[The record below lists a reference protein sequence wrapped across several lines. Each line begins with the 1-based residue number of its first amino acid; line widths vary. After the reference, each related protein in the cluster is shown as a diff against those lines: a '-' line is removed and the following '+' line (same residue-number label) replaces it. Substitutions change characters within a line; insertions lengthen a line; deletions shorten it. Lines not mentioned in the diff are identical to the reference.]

1 MAFDG
6 IVIANLVRDLN
17 DKIVSGR
24 ISKIAQPEKDELLF
38 TIKGNRENVRLLV
51 SANAS
56 LPLLYF
62 TANNKPSPMT
72 APNFCMLLRKHIANG
87 RIISVTQPGLER
99 IVRIEVEHLDE
110 MGDLR
115 RKFIVIELMGKHSN
129 IIFCDENNV
138 ILDSIKHISAQVS
151 SVREEIILSPTPVRR
166 RIRLRSRKRNL
177 KSFCTAHRR
186 IFPKRSTWILPA

>member
-1 MAFDG
+1 
-6 IVIANLVRDLN
+6 
-17 DKIVSGR
+17 
-24 ISKIAQPEKDELLF
+24 
-38 TIKGNRENVRLLV
+38 
-51 SANAS
+51 
-56 LPLLYF
+56 
-62 TANNKPSPMT
+62 MT

-138 ILDSIKHISAQVS
+138 ILDGA
-151 SVREEIILSPTPVRR
+151 
-166 RIRLRSRKRNL
+166 
-177 KSFCTAHRR
+177 
-186 IFPKRSTWILPA
+186 

>member
-1 MAFDG
+1 
-6 IVIANLVRDLN
+6 
-17 DKIVSGR
+17 
-24 ISKIAQPEKDELLF
+24 
-38 TIKGNRENVRLLV
+38 
-51 SANAS
+51 
-56 LPLLYF
+56 
-62 TANNKPSPMT
+62 MT

-151 SVREEIILSPTPVRR
+151 SVREV
-166 RIRLRSRKRNL
+166 
-177 KSFCTAHRR
+177 
-186 IFPKRSTWILPA
+186 LPGRDYFIPHSGEK

>member
-1 MAFDG
+1 
-6 IVIANLVRDLN
+6 
-17 DKIVSGR
+17 
-24 ISKIAQPEKDELLF
+24 
-38 TIKGNRENVRLLV
+38 
-51 SANAS
+51 
-56 LPLLYF
+56 
-62 TANNKPSPMT
+62 MT

-151 SVREEIILSPTPVRR
+151 SVREVLPGRDYFIPGRR
-166 RIRLRSRKRNL
+166 KIR
-177 KSFCTAHRR
+177 
-186 IFPKRSTWILPA
+186 

>member
-1 MAFDG
+1 
-6 IVIANLVRDLN
+6 
-17 DKIVSGR
+17 
-24 ISKIAQPEKDELLF
+24 
-38 TIKGNRENVRLLV
+38 
-51 SANAS
+51 
-56 LPLLYF
+56 
-62 TANNKPSPMT
+62 MT

-151 SVREEIILSPTPVRR
+151 SVREVLPGRDYFLPHTPVRR
-166 RIRLRSRKRNL
+166 I
-177 KSFCTAHRR
+177 
-186 IFPKRSTWILPA
+186 

>member
-72 APNFCMLLRKHIANG
+72 APNFCMLFRKHIANG
-87 RIISVTQPGLER
+87 RIIC
-99 IVRIEVEHLDE
+99 H
-110 MGDLR
+110 
-115 RKFIVIELMGKHSN
+115 
-129 IIFCDENNV
+129 
-138 ILDSIKHISAQVS
+138 
-151 SVREEIILSPTPVRR
+151 
-166 RIRLRSRKRNL
+166 
-177 KSFCTAHRR
+177 
-186 IFPKRSTWILPA
+186 PARAGADRPDRGGAS